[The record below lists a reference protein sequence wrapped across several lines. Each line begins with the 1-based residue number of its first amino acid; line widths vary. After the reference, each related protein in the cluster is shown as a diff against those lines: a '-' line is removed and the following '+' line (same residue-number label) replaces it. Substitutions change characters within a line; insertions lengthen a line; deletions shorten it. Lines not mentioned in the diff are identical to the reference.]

1 MKCKFSTDRVDGEGV
16 GQMSDIVVAG
26 DLDRTFFS
34 RVVGV
39 EFLFAVNL
47 IMTSDQREALRQDAI
62 RWIQSGEFDR
72 FLKTLHLNPR
82 EMPLALLATVFHAEG
97 LWPWDVISRTSQL
110 GLATPLMRRRYRSL
124 AQTGKVVIGY
134 ICEAAFQ
141 PASGRE
147 NYNPAHV
154 MAGIGGTTDD
164 EELVEACLKWQH
176 ELGLIAPA
184 LKKECPPN
192 FAGSPG
198 RVFCGGKSEDR
209 LQ

>member
-1 MKCKFSTDRVDGEGV
+1 
-16 GQMSDIVVAG
+16 
-26 DLDRTFFS
+26 
-34 RVVGV
+34 
-39 EFLFAVNL
+39 
-47 IMTSDQREALRQDAI
+47 
-62 RWIQSGEFDR
+62 
-72 FLKTLHLNPR
+72 
-82 EMPLALLATVFHAEG
+82 MPLALLATVFHAEG
-97 LWPWDVISRTSQL
+97 LWPWDVRSRTSQL

-198 RVFCGGKSEDR
+198 RVFCGGKSEDTTSVSR
-209 LQ
+209 APFTYSTRSCPILPRFQTRVLRKWFASSIPRIGRRFCRFHIPWPSLTMRHRKTNERPGPTGLAERGVSAMAGNGG